1 MSEKRRDSKNRILR
15 TGESQRSDGRYVFKY
30 NPAPGVSKFAYSWRL
45 TPTDPVPP
53 GKSGGPSLR
62 EKEQAIRRDLEDG
75 INPLGESMTLCQ
87 LYERH
92 NALHPNV
99 REGTVESRA
108 LLMRILREDG
118 IGLKPIGG
126 IRPSDAKAW
135 AIRMRDRGYAFT
147 TIAGFKRSLTAAF
160 YTARQD
166 DLVRREPFKFKLS
179 DVIENL
185 TPPKLPLTPA
195 QTRALLD
202 FIEGDRV
209 YGKYLDEIVFLL
221 GTGLRISEFCGLTDS
236 DIDFD
241 AGTVRVER
249 QLLKS
254 HGVYRIAPPKTQS
267 GSRVVPMSPPVMIA
281 AANIIAK
288 RRRPAYGSIDGHKGF
303 LCITKNGTPMVA
315 DHWEDAF
322 HGLVAKYAKSHP
334 AEPLPDP
341 CTLHTLRRTFCTSA
355 ALAGMNPKDLQY
367 IMGHSNISLTLD
379 YYTTATPESAASE
392 LSRIAPSLFPY
403 YLPCY
408 I

>member
-1 MSEKRRDSKNRILR
+1 M
-15 TGESQRSDGRYVFKY
+15 
-30 NPAPGVSKFAYSWRL
+30 
-45 TPTDPVPP
+45 
-53 GKSGGPSLR
+53 
-62 EKEQAIRRDLEDG
+62 
-75 INPLGESMTLCQ
+75 
-87 LYERH
+87 
-92 NALHPNV
+92 
-99 REGTVESRA
+99 
-108 LLMRILREDG
+108 
-118 IGLKPIGG
+118 
-126 IRPSDAKAW
+126 
-135 AIRMRDRGYAFT
+135 
-147 TIAGFKRSLTAAF
+147 
-160 YTARQD
+160 
-166 DLVRREPFKFKLS
+166 RREPFKFKLS

-322 HGLVAKYAKSHP
+322 HGLVAKYAKNHP
-334 AEPLPDP
+334 TEPLPDP